1 MDIIQLLKVIVLGIV
16 EGLTEWLP
24 ISSTTHIKLI
34 DDIIRFN
41 ASDSFKEVFIVC
53 IQLGPMLAV
62 AITYFQKLN
71 PFDPAKNSI
80 KKRATL
86 LLWLKII
93 IAALPAAILGLL
105 LDDWIDA
112 HLSSTLINSFMLILY

>member
-62 AITYFQKLN
+62 AITYFQKLKQR
-71 PFDPAKNSI
+71 DRKSVV
-80 KKRATL
+80 
-86 LLWLKII
+86 
-93 IAALPAAILGLL
+93 
-105 LDDWIDA
+105 
-112 HLSSTLINSFMLILY
+112 